1 MQIVYLAPFVL
12 VSLALGLRR
21 LMSKRLRHAAAAAFI
36 GPIAFAGCSI
46 VGMLGI
52 LSTLEHFGIERAIG
66 IGEDVGAW
74 HTVVVLAFV
83 LPGVIGAFL
92 AVWVT
97 NWIQRLT
104 LNRPGTG
111 H

>member
-1 MQIVYLAPFVL
+1 ML

-21 LMSKRLRHAAAAAFI
+21 LMSKRLRHTAAAAFI

-46 VGMLGI
+46 VSMFAI
-52 LSTLEHFGIERAIG
+52 LLTLEHFGIERAVG
-66 IGEDVGAW
+66 IGGDVSAW
-74 HTVVVLAFV
+74 HVIVVLAFIYV

-97 NWIQRLT
+97 NRTQRLI
-104 LNRPGTG
+104 LNRLRNRALTTPRSR
-111 H
+111 